1 MRALL
6 QVREGERQKE
16 RVGDLDVDSA
26 EVMREK
32 EEQLKRQEKWLESYK
47 AKIEV
52 GFVADFLGL
61 GGKCHSIMTSPQPD
75 PSIALEY

>member
-1 MRALL
+1 MSKSSDWMKSITVL
-6 QVREGERQKE
+6 QVREGDRQKE

-26 EVMREK
+26 EVVREK

-52 GFVADFLGL
+52 LLAYSFSV
-61 GGKCHSIMTSPQPD
+61 KMIS
-75 PSIALEY
+75 

>member
-1 MRALL
+1 ML
-6 QVREGERQKE
+6 QVREGDRQKE

-52 GFVADFLGL
+52 FL
-61 GGKCHSIMTSPQPD
+61 
-75 PSIALEY
+75 A

>member
-52 GFVADFLGL
+52 GFVADFWVWVVNATPL
-61 GGKCHSIMTSPQPD
+61 
-75 PSIALEY
+75 